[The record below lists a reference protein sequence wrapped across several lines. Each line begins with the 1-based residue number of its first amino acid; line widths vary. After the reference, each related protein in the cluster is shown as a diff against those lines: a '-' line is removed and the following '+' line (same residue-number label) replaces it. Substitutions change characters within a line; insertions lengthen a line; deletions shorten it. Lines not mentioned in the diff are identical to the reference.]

1 MSKNKEKDTTIWKP
15 KGNQKI
21 TRPSGPEPGSRRA
34 RKAIKPERASWRS
47 ESNFVQRSQ
56 GYDAPKSNFG
66 KLSLLIGVGAIIAAL
81 AKGVKNSDY
90 FKNETEDDNN
100 DDFFGTDD

>member
-1 MSKNKEKDTTIWKP
+1 MGKNKEKDTTIWKP

-21 TRPSGPEPGSRRA
+21 TRPSGSEPRSRRA
-34 RKAIKPERASWRS
+34 RRAIKPERASWRWQ
-47 ESNFVQRSQ
+47 SNFVEGSK

-66 KLSLLIGVGAIIAAL
+66 KLSLLIGAGAIIAAL

-90 FKNETEDDNN
+90 FKKEAKTDDED
-100 DDFFGTDD
+100 FTGTDD